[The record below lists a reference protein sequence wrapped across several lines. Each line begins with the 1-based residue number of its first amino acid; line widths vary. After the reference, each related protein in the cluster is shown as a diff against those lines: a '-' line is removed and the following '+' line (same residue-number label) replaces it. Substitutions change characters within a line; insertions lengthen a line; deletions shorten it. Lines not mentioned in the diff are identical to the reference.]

1 MAPSSHEKVTGS
13 SLASGALNR
22 PLVAILDDD
31 EVMLQVLKLQLERRR
46 FRCVAFSR
54 TEAFLQYLETG
65 ERAALYII
73 DYFLDSHRLSGL
85 DICRKIKS
93 QYRAPVIML
102 TANKGTSTI
111 VNCLQAGADQ
121 YIVKPYHIDE
131 LEARMQ
137 ATMRL
142 YETQQEAAN
151 VTSAAERLRECV
163 TVNWLLRV
171 ISVPDGSFVRLTEKE
186 MALFELLASED
197 GPLDRERA
205 YASIYGA
212 AMTPFNRS
220 IDILVSRLR
229 KKLGELQAGIDI
241 LTVRGGGYILAVPER
256 EHGVA

>member
-1 MAPSSHEKVTGS
+1 
-13 SLASGALNR
+13 
-22 PLVAILDDD
+22 
-31 EVMLQVLKLQLERRR
+31 
-46 FRCVAFSR
+46 
-54 TEAFLQYLETG
+54 
-65 ERAALYII
+65 
-73 DYFLDSHRLSGL
+73 
-85 DICRKIKS
+85 
-93 QYRAPVIML
+93 
-102 TANKGTSTI
+102 
-111 VNCLQAGADQ
+111 
-121 YIVKPYHIDE
+121 
-131 LEARMQ
+131 MQ

-142 YETQQEAAN
+142 YDTQQDATA
-151 VTSAAERLRECV
+151 TATAAERLRECV
-163 TVNWLLRV
+163 NVNWLLRV
-171 ISVPDGSFVRLTEKE
+171 ISVADGAFVRLTEKE

>member
-1 MAPSSHEKVTGS
+1 MTSTIQDKGTSGS
-13 SLASGALNR
+13 FGSGALNR

-31 EVMLQVLKLQLERRR
+31 EVILRVLKLQLERRR

-54 TEAFLQYLETG
+54 TDAFLQFLESE
-65 ERAALYII
+65 ERAALYIV
-73 DYFLDSHRLSGL
+73 DYFLDSRRLSGL

-93 QYRAPVIML
+93 RYRAPVIML
-102 TANKGTSTI
+102 TANKGTATI

-142 YETQQEAAN
+142 YDTQQDATA
-151 VTSAAERLRECV
+151 TATAAERLRECV
-163 TVNWLLRV
+163 NVNWLLRV
-171 ISVPDGSFVRLTEKE
+171 ISVADGAFVRLTEKE

-229 KKLGELQAGIDI
+229 KKLGELQVGIDI